1 MPLLRASTFQPAA
14 ATHIHVPSGASEQQN
29 ATRTTA
35 RGGGQE
41 SAANSAPWIDS
52 FRAEKEMTSERTAVV
67 TGAASGIGLA
77 TARALVADGVEM
89 VLLDR
94 SESVKDVANSLG
106 GKKVH
111 AIVADLAH
119 IDQVL
124 QAADEVNTKFGG
136 CDILVNNAGVHP
148 KRDGRIISFEEMTVE
163 EWETVFRINTTA
175 PFLLCQKL
183 IAGMKERRWGRIV
196 NIASR
201 AGRTFSNR
209 AGVHYSASKAAL
221 IGMTRTVAGNY
232 ASFGITANCVAPGQI
247 ETPLARTSDPKVLE
261 RAANATPAGR
271 LGTADEVAS
280 AVRYLT
286 SEGAAF
292 VTGTVI
298 DVNGGDFIG

>member
-1 MPLLRASTFQPAA
+1 M
-14 ATHIHVPSGASEQQN
+14 
-29 ATRTTA
+29 
-35 RGGGQE
+35 
-41 SAANSAPWIDS
+41 AN
-52 FRAEKEMTSERTAVV
+52 ERTAVI

-77 TARALVADGVEM
+77 TARALAADGVGL

-94 SESVKDVANSLG
+94 SESVKDVANSVG
-106 GKKVH
+106 VVKVH
-111 AIVADLAH
+111 TIIADLGDL
-119 IDQVL
+119 DQVL
-124 QAADEVNTKFGG
+124 QAADEVNKKFGG

-148 KRDGRIISFEEMTVE
+148 KRDGKFISFEEMTVE
-163 EWETVFRINTTA
+163 DWETVFRINTTA

-183 IAGMKERRWGRIV
+183 VAGMKERRWGRIV

-209 AGVHYSASKAAL
+209 AGTHYSASKAAL
-221 IGMTRTVAGNY
+221 IGMTRSVAGAY

-247 ETPLARTSDPKVLE
+247 ETPLAQTSDPEVLK
-261 RAANATPAGR
+261 RAANSTPAGR

-286 SEGAAF
+286 TDGAGF